1 MKPVNVKPGNYNGLN
16 KENNKEESKFE
27 DVNHVRIWRC
37 KNIFAKHY
45 VPNWLEQGKK
55 HCPIDT
61 CY

>member
-45 VPNWLEQGKK
+45 VPN
-55 HCPIDT
+55 
-61 CY
+61 